1 MGEFAL
7 LIFSSCIEIAV
18 GLLCA
23 LAVASFVYDK
33 ADFKITSRVAAATAI
48 LGVVASLG
56 HLGSPALAFN
66 AIARVG
72 VSSLSTEIV
81 LAGGFMAI
89 AILHAVLTFFPR
101 AAGANKVV
109 AVVGSMVGIT
119 TLLSIGHAYASVHV
133 PLWDGM
139 GTYVEPCMTAVSC
152 GAILFVALNY
162 RQVRGYLVDTFAV
175 ASLVAVIVQVA
186 IAILDYVELGLGD
199 RAAQASAAMVSGM
212 GPLVLIGWVFVLGG
226 ASWFMWNA
234 ARHSSDGK
242 GSLKSAWMAAGML
255 VIGQFI
261 VRYLFYAAMASMSV
275 GLI

>member
-7 LIFSSCIEIAV
+7 LIFSSCMEIAV

-23 LAVASFVYDK
+23 LAIASFVHDK
-33 ADFKITSRVAAATAI
+33 ADFKVTSRVAAATSI
-48 LGVVASLG
+48 LGVAASLS

-66 AIARVG
+66 AVARVG
-72 VSSLSTEIV
+72 TSSLSTEIV
-81 LAGGFMAI
+81 LAGVFMAI
-89 AILHAVLTFFPR
+89 AILHAALTFFPR

-109 AVVGSMVGIT
+109 SVIGSVVGVA

-139 GTYVEPCMTAVSC
+139 GTYIEPYMTAVSC
-152 GAILFVALNY
+152 GAVLFVALNY
-162 RQVRGYLVDTFAV
+162 QQVGGRLVDTFAV
-175 ASLVAVIVQVA
+175 VSLAAVIVQVIVA
-186 IAILDYVELGLGD
+186 VLDYVELGLGD
-199 RAAQASAAMVSGM
+199 RAAQASAAMVSSM
-212 GPLVLIGWVFVLGG
+212 SPLVLIGWAFVLGG
-226 ASWFMWNA
+226 ASWFTWSA
-234 ARHSSDGK
+234 ARHSSDRK

-255 VIGQFI
+255 VVGQLI